1 MSPAFSK
8 ADAPIERTL
17 RRSNGRKP
25 RAVLSGP
32 GNAPRL
38 VSMNARFPM
47 LTLNVVTPLVGSG
60 MSMKER
66 AVQPLNAESP
76 IVRVTRLWL
85 PKTPLPT

>member
-1 MSPAFSK
+1 M
-8 ADAPIERTL
+8 
-17 RRSNGRKP
+17 
-25 RAVLSGP
+25 
-32 GNAPRL
+32 